1 MEDRFKFI
9 DDLSILEIVNLL
21 TVGLTS
27 YNLKQHIPSDIPPH
41 NQYIPA
47 ENLQSQDWLNEVN
60 EWTESQKM
68 LVNVKKTKTMIYNYT
83 ENSQF
88 TTRLKINNVQID
100 VIDSTRLRGT
110 IIQNDL
116 SWDFN
121 TASLIKKADGRME
134 LLRRVAGFGT
144 PTEDLKIIYFLFV
157 ISILEQSATVWHSS
171 LTQDNANDLGRVR
184 KSALRIILGTKYK
197 SYIEGLAQLGIETL
211 A

>member
-157 ISILEQSATVWHSS
+157 RSILEQSV
-171 LTQDNANDLGRVR
+171 
-184 KSALRIILGTKYK
+184 YC
-197 SYIEGLAQLGIETL
+197 LAQ
-211 A
+211 